1 MNFVNSIKTVQSPQN
16 HVEVNQKRV
25 RIGGFESRDI
35 ETLADS
41 KLNTES
47 KTAARAEFKSVDF
60 TRENLPSIRNQLSKQ
75 SQNITRHNSNQNI
88 DSLNASKSN
97 FKEGLKKL
105 KSRSVVIT
113 DSIFG
118 QILNNI
124 RSQAS
129 EKRQSLLLDT

>member
-16 HVEVNQKRV
+16 HVEVNHKRV

-47 KTAARAEFKSVDF
+47 KIATRAEFKSVDF
-60 TRENLPSIRNQLSKQ
+60 TRENLPSIRNKFSKQ

-97 FKEGLKKL
+97 FKEGLNKL
-105 KSRSVVIT
+105 
-113 DSIFG
+113 
-118 QILNNI
+118 
-124 RSQAS
+124 
-129 EKRQSLLLDT
+129 